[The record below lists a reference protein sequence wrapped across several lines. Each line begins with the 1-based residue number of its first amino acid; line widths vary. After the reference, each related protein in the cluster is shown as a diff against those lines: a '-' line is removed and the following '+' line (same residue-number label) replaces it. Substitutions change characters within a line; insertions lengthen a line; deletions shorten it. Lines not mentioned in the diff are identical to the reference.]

1 MSIRKSKR
9 LRTTRDVPKSPT
21 GIQGLDEITGGGL
34 PRGRPTLICGG
45 PGCGKTILAMEFLIN
60 GARHYGEPGVFV
72 SFEESTEDL
81 TLNFAS
87 VGFDPRP
94 LAARK
99 MLALDFVKVEAHQI
113 QETGRYDLEGLFI
126 RLGHAID
133 KIGAKRVVLDT
144 IESLFSGLSDTRV
157 LRAELRRLF
166 DWLRAKGVTAIVTG
180 ERGEGRLT
188 RHGLEEYITDCV
200 ILLDH
205 RVAEQNATRRLRV
218 VKYRG
223 SPHDANES
231 PFFIDAAGISVLPIT
246 SMGLQHTVSVGRLSS
261 GVAEIDG
268 MLGRRGYFRGSSI
281 LVSGGAGT
289 GKTSLA
295 GYFVDEACRRKESSL
310 YFAFEESSDQIE
322 RNLQSIDIDL
332 SPWFRSGCLHV
343 HAARPTTSG
352 LEGHLST
359 MLRLIDERRPRVVV
373 VDPISNLISVGTTVE
388 VKAMLARLIDIMK
401 VRKMTA
407 FFTSLTNDEAYPGET
422 DMGISSFMDTWLML
436 RNLERNGERTR
447 TLAVLKSRGM
457 SHSNQV
463 REFVLTDRGL
473 KVLDVVRD
481 RGRVLVGSER
491 LTHFTGRA
499 RTAAQHSIPKARR
512 R

>member
-1 MSIRKSKR
+1 MPLRRKKRPRAIREVVKC
-9 LRTTRDVPKSPT
+9 PT
-21 GIQGLDEITGGGL
+21 GIRGLDEITGGGL
-34 PRGRPTLICGG
+34 PKGRPTLICGG
-45 PGCGKTILAMEFLIN
+45 PGCGKTLLAMEFLIN
-60 GARHYGEPGVFV
+60 GARLHGEPGVFL
-72 SFEESTEDL
+72 SFEESVEDL

-99 MLALDFVKVEAHQI
+99 LLTLEYVRVLPHEI
-113 QETGRYDLEGLFI
+113 QETGGYDLEGLFI
-126 RLGHAID
+126 RLAQAID
-133 KIGAKRVVLDT
+133 RIGAKRVVLDT
-144 IESLFSGLSDTRV
+144 IESLFSGLTDTRI

-166 DWLRAKGVTAIVTG
+166 DWLKARGVTAVVTG

-188 RHGLEEYITDCV
+188 RQGLEEYITDCV

-205 RVAEQNATRRLRV
+205 RITEQNATRRLRV

-223 SPHDANES
+223 SGHGANES
-231 PFFIDAAGISVLPIT
+231 PFFIDIHGISVLPMT
-246 SMGLQHTVSVGRLSS
+246 SMGLQHAVPTGRISS
-261 GVAEIDG
+261 GVPDIDG
-268 MLGRRGYFRGSSI
+268 MLGRRGFYRGSSI

-295 GYFVDEACRRKESSL
+295 GYFVDAAGRRRESSL
-310 YFAFEESSDQIE
+310 YFAFEESTDQIE
-322 RNLQSIDIDL
+322 RNLNSIGIDL
-332 SPWFRSGCLHV
+332 GPWLKSGRLQI

-401 VRKMTA
+401 VRQITA
-407 FFTSLTNDEAYPGET
+407 LFTSLTADETNPVAI
-422 DMGISSFMDTWLML
+422 DQGISSFMDTWLVL
-436 RNLERNGERTR
+436 RNTERNGERTR
-447 TLAVLKSRGM
+447 SLAVLKSRGM

-463 REFVLTDRGL
+463 REFILTSRGL
-473 KVLDVVRD
+473 EVIDVVRD

-491 LTHFTGRA
+491 LAHLTGRGHA
-499 RTAAQHSIPKARR
+499 AAQRSVPRVRR
-512 R
+512 S

>member
-1 MSIRKSKR
+1 MSTRKTKR
-9 LRTTRDVPKSPT
+9 SSTARDVPKSPT

-60 GARHYGEPGVFV
+60 GAQKYGEPGVFL
-72 SFEESTEDL
+72 SFEESVEDL
-81 TLNFAS
+81 IANFVS

-99 MLALDFVKVEAHQI
+99 LLALDFVKVEAHQI
-113 QETGRYDLEGLFI
+113 QETGGYDLEGLFI
-126 RLGHAID
+126 RLAHAID

-144 IESLFSGLSDTRV
+144 IESLFSGLSDARI

-166 DWLRAKGVTAIVTG
+166 DWLRAKGVTAVVTG

-223 SPHDANES
+223 STHGANES
-231 PFFIDAAGISVLPIT
+231 PFFIDATGISVLPIT
-246 SMGLQHTVSVGRLSS
+246 SMGLQHTVSTGRLSS
-261 GVAEIDG
+261 GVPDLDG
-268 MLGRRGYFRGSSI
+268 MLGRRGYIRGSSI

-295 GYFVDEACRRKESSL
+295 GYFVDEAGRRKESSV

-322 RNLQSIDIDL
+322 RNLQSIGIDV
-332 SPWFRSGCLHV
+332 SPWLRSGRLHV

-352 LEGHLST
+352 LEGHLSS
-359 MLRLIDERRPRVVV
+359 MLRLIDEKRPRVVV
-373 VDPISNLISVGTTVE
+373 VDPMSNLVSVGTTIE

-401 VRKMTA
+401 VRKVTA
-407 FFTSLTNDEAYPGET
+407 LFTSLTNDEVHPGET
-422 DMGISSFMDTWLML
+422 DLGISSFMDTWLVL
-436 RNLERNGERTR
+436 RNLEWNGERTR
-447 TLAVLKSRGM
+447 TLSVLKSRGM

-463 REFVLTDRGL
+463 REFALTNRGL

-491 LTHFTGRA
+491 LAHLTGRA
-499 RTAAQHSIPKARR
+499 RTAAQHSILKGGRR
-512 R
+512 